1 MPHRTCPP
9 PGHSTLHSLGPRA
22 TSSSSSPQ
30 SPRPQRCIWA
40 TQEDKG
46 QRVPGWAG
54 SAKQVTL
61 VFSAP
66 FCLDLGTLAQAL
78 VQCPGA
84 PQEWRMDI
92 ALPEGPPRMGTEAQN
107 CLEMWGAAGS
117 PTPSRQRTL
126 PEMSRASGGLRTLK
140 PPDSWGHEVKNPDI
154 MDPFRRWPSRA
165 SVPWLPLEG
174 SL

>member
-22 TSSSSSPQ
+22 TSSCSGPQ
-30 SPRPQRCIWA
+30 PPRPHRCSWA

-66 FCLDLGTLAQAL
+66 PCLDLGTLAQAL

-84 PQEWRMDI
+84 PQEWKMDI
-92 ALPEGPPRMGTEAQN
+92 ALPEGPQGWGQRLKVALRCGKLLEAP
-107 CLEMWGAAGS
+107 CPPVRE
-117 PTPSRQRTL
+117 L
-126 PEMSRASGGLRTLK
+126 PEMSRASGGLRTPK
-140 PPDSWGHEVKNPDI
+140 PPDSWGHQVKNPDI